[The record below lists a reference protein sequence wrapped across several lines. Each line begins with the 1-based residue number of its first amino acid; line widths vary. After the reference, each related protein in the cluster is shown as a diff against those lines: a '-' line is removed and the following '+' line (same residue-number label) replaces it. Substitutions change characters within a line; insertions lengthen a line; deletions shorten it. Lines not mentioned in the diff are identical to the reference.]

1 MLNKRWIFDD
11 SVKIEIRLPFHRSSL
26 KFWNTSGCNLST
38 QSFYSWVIGN
48 LKLSFTF
55 KIKLSVYIP
64 DMETMLATTP
74 VIYS

>member
-1 MLNKRWIFDD
+1 MLSKRWVFDD
-11 SVKIEIRLPFHRSSL
+11 SVKIEIRLPFHRSWL

-48 LKLSFTF
+48 LKLPFTF

-64 DMETMLATTP
+64 HMETMLAATP

>member
-1 MLNKRWIFDD
+1 MLN
-11 SVKIEIRLPFHRSSL
+11 
-26 KFWNTSGCNLST
+26 NTSGCNVST
-38 QSFYSWVIGN
+38 QSFYSRVIGN

-64 DMETMLATTP
+64 DMETMLATTL